1 MIYSHRA
8 LEKKWQEY
16 WKNQQIFKTPSNMTT
31 KKTYI
36 LDMFPYPSGA
46 GLHVGHLKGYI
57 ATDVMARFRKMQGYA
72 VLHPIGWDAFGL
84 PAEQYALKTK
94 NNPVSF
100 TLENINNFRHQ
111 LKLLGFS
118 YDYNKE
124 INTTDPNY
132 YQWTQ
137 WIFSQIYKKGLV
149 QLKWSDVNWCEKLG
163 TVLAN
168 EEVLV
173 IEGKMVSERG
183 HYSVIK
189 KPMQQWVLK
198 ITNYASRLLKGLDDL
213 DWPNSVKELQRNWI
227 GERLG
232 ALVDFKIQNSLEKIS
247 VFTTR
252 LDTIFGVSAIILAP
266 EHPLVV
272 LLTIKNN
279 EQQMNEYLSE
289 VKMKT
294 DLERQELNND
304 KQGVFTG
311 SYALHPLTNEL
322 LPIWVADYVLY
333 HYGTGAI
340 MCVPAHSAENY
351 HLALKYN
358 LPIKI
363 VIENNNMKMPI
374 TGDGIHIN
382 SQFLN
387 GLNNEQAISKII
399 NVLEAKAI
407 AKKHTTYKLRDW
419 LFSRQRYWGEPF
431 PIIFWDDGTTSLVD
445 ELDLPVM
452 LPLTDNIVST
462 VNGQSPLE
470 NMVDFVNVTRNDG
483 VKGKRDTNT
492 MPQWAGSCW
501 YYLAYILKQD
511 DGSFIPLNSKTAF
524 KLLEQWLPVDLYVG
538 GQEHAVLHLLYAR
551 FWHQVLYDLK
561 VVPTPEPFMKLVNQG
576 MILGVD
582 GEKMS
587 KSKDNGVNPD
597 DIIMTHGADA
607 LRVYEMFMGPLTA
620 SMPWNIQGIDGTR
633 RWLDRIYRLV
643 TEHLAWIIKNNDG
656 QMDKIY
662 HQTVFKV
669 TTDLENLAFNTA
681 LSSLMV
687 FVNACYKT
695 KQIYLPYFLG
705 FIKMLSLFAVHLAE
719 ELWLILAQESSAA
732 VQKWPEYDAKYL
744 VKDEVVVIIQV
755 NGKLRGKLNVVPNLS
770 QEEILKII
778 QNDDYLQKI
787 LYQYE
792 IKQTI
797 FVMNKIINFVTKVA
811 NKHDD

>member
-16 WKNQQIFKTPSNMTT
+16 WKNQQIFKTPSNVKT

-111 LKLLGFS
+111 LQRLGFS

-168 EEVLV
+168 EEVLL

-183 HYSVIK
+183 HYPVIK
-189 KPMQQWVLK
+189 RPMQQWVLK

-252 LDTIFGVSAIILAP
+252 LDTIFGISAIILAP

-272 LLTIKNN
+272 SLTIKDNG
-279 EQQMNEYLSE
+279 QQINEYLSQ

-294 DLERQELNND
+294 DLERQELNKG

-322 LPIWVADYVLY
+322 IPIWVADYVLY

-340 MCVPAHSAENY
+340 MCVPAHSAEDY
-351 HLALKYN
+351 LLALKYN

-363 VIENNNMKMPI
+363 VIENDNMKMPI

-387 GLNNEQAISKII
+387 GLNNEQAISKVI
-399 NVLEAKAI
+399 NVLEAKGI

-431 PIIFWDDGTTSLVD
+431 PIIFWDDDTISLVD
-445 ELDLPVM
+445 ELDLPIM

-462 VNGQSPLE
+462 VTGQSPLA

-511 DGSFIPLNSKTAF
+511 NGSFIPLNSKTAF
-524 KLLEQWLPVDLYVG
+524 KLFEQWLPVDLYVG

-607 LRVYEMFMGPLTA
+607 LRVYEMFLGPLTA
-620 SMPWNIQGIDGTR
+620 SMPWNIQGMDGTR

-643 TEHLAWIIKNNDG
+643 TEHLAWIIKKNDG
-656 QMDKIY
+656 QMDKVY

-681 LSSLMV
+681 ISSLMV

-719 ELWLILAQESSAA
+719 ELWLMLARESSVA

-744 VKDEVVVIIQV
+744 VKEEVVVVVQV

-797 FVMNKIINFVTKVA
+797 FVMNKIINFVTKVVD
-811 NKHDD
+811 KHDD

>member
-16 WKNQQIFKTPSNMTT
+16 WKNQQIFRMPSNVKT

-36 LDMFPYPSGA
+36 LDMFPYPSGV

-111 LKLLGFS
+111 LQRLGFS

-183 HYSVIK
+183 HYPVIK

-272 LLTIKNN
+272 SLTIKDNG
-279 EQQMNEYLSE
+279 QQMNEYLSQ
-289 VKMKT
+289 VKTKT

-322 LPIWVADYVLY
+322 IPIWVADYVLY
-333 HYGTGAI
+333 HYGTGTI
-340 MCVPAHSAENY
+340 MCVPAHNAEDY
-351 HLALKYN
+351 RLALKYN

-387 GLNNEQAISKII
+387 GLNNEQAISKVI

-431 PIIFWDDGTTSLVD
+431 PIIFWDDDTVSLVD
-445 ELDLPVM
+445 EIDLPVI
-452 LPLTDNIVST
+452 LPLTNNIVST
-462 VNGQSPLE
+462 DTGQSPLA

-483 VKGKRDTNT
+483 IKGKRDTNT

-524 KLLEQWLPVDLYVG
+524 KLFEQWLPVDLYVG

-607 LRVYEMFMGPLTA
+607 LRVYEMFMGPLTV
-620 SMPWNIQGIDGTR
+620 SMPWNIQGMDGTR

-643 TEHLAWIIKNNDG
+643 TEHLAWIIKKNDG
-656 QMDKIY
+656 QMNKVY

-669 TTDLENLAFNTA
+669 TTDLENLAFNTTI
-681 LSSLMV
+681 SSLMV
-687 FVNACYKT
+687 FINACYKT

-719 ELWLILAQESSAA
+719 ELWLMLAQESSVAA
-732 VQKWPEYDAKYL
+732 QKWPEYDAKYL
-744 VKDEVVVIIQV
+744 VKEEVVVVIQV
-755 NGKLRGKLNVVPNLS
+755 NGKLRGKLNVVPNLL

-778 QNDDYLQKI
+778 QKNNYLQKI

-797 FVMNKIINFVTKVA
+797 FVMNKIINFITKVV